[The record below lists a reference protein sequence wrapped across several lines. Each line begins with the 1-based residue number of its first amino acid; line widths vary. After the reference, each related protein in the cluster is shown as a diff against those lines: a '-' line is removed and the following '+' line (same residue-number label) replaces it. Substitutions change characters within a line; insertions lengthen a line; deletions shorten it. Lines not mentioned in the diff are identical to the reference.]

1 MNYDSIIKGLD
12 EAVKIS
18 NGNLKARTQKVSI
31 SPISD
36 FSNNEIKSLRLNLKL
51 TQLAFSQLLGVSKKT
66 IEAWEKGTNTPNGS
80 ARRII
85 GMLKADPDLPE
96 KYHLITR

>member
-1 MNYDSIIKGLD
+1 MNYDSIIKSLD